1 MGYYYDDDYYQSSR
15 HRSKNI
21 DIPPGIH
28 IMNKNEKTALRK
40 LKKETG
46 LSEEEIRKEKKYR
59 KILSDAQVERG
70 SKDDYDR
77 KIISIVKYSTRETKL
92 PLEHPKTK
100 EKIKES
106 IEKPHRRWG
115 ICDKPSVEKVIQRYK
130 SLKKENKILPNKK

>member
-1 MGYYYDDDYYQSSR
+1 MGYYYDDDDYYESSR

-21 DIPPGIH
+21 NVPPGIH

-70 SKDDYDR
+70 PKDDYDR
-77 KIISIVKYSTRETKL
+77 KIISIVKSSTRETKL

-100 EKIKES
+100 EKIKEF
-106 IEKPHRRWG
+106 IEKPFWR
-115 ICDKPSVEKVIQRYK
+115 ICSKPSVEKVIQQYK